1 MLFNII
7 KLTPEVGI
15 IISLTLFILMVS
27 ITYYRY
33 YKSVFRLVYSRGT
46 VCTTCENLGD
56 FNKNG
61 NVYKTRIIFYNN
73 GRKTI
78 SKKVIPFLSI
88 ESKTQEIISANIL
101 KNEIAKLNLSKEKI
115 FIDIDYL
122 DSNSFIVVEVEH
134 KGIIEIKG

>member
-46 VCTTCENLGD
+46 VCTTCEKLGD

-101 KNEIAKLNLSKEKI
+101 KNEIAKLNLSKKK
-115 FIDIDYL
+115 YL
-122 DSNSFIVVEVEH
+122 LI
-134 KGIIEIKG
+134 